1 MKIETI
7 QAMYDDYKEYKEWYY
22 HNRGWVYPLLLE
34 ETFLEYVQRCI
45 DNEEL
50 NLIEEE

>member
-7 QAMYDDYKEYKEWYY
+7 QVMYDDYIEYKEWYY
-22 HNRGWVYPLLLE
+22 HNHEWAIE